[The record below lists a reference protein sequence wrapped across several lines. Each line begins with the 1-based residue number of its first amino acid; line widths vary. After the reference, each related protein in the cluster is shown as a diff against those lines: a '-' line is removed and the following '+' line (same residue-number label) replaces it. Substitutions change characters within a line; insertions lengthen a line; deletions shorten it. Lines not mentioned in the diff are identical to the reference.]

1 MAIWLKFKG
10 WIIAAAAAVS
20 AVMGIYLYGR
30 RQGSLREAEK
40 AAEKDRQNARRV
52 EDAADNAR
60 TNTGDPV
67 ERLRKHNAIRRD

>member
-10 WIIAAAAAVS
+10 WLIAAVAAVS

-60 TNTGDPV
+60 TITGDPV
-67 ERLRKHNAIRRD
+67 ERLRQHKKLRD

>member
-10 WIIAAAAAVS
+10 WIIAVTAGIS

-30 RQGSLREAEK
+30 HQGSLREAQR
-40 AAEKDRQNARRV
+40 ASEKDRQNARRV

-60 TNTGDPV
+60 TITGDPV
-67 ERLRKHNAIRRD
+67 ERLRKHGKLRD

>member
-20 AVMGIYLYGR
+20 AVMGVYLYGR
-30 RQGSLREAEK
+30 RQGALREAEK

-67 ERLRKHNAIRRD
+67 ERLRKHSKLRD